1 MAGRNQTF
9 LNSPHLEDARST
21 RDVEFSQHAANHE
34 RASGIDPRV
43 GTTHK
48 HGQGTVPIH
57 GGMISKTSTG
67 AYATG
72 GHDKSLADGGQVGAN
87 PLDSFMQPAPKVFPD
102 PPAVIG
108 QRSRTG
114 EAMASPGV
122 NFARTS
128 GPDHM
133 ARMHALG
140 KAILNQA
147 TKSGSTE
154 IK

>member
-1 MAGRNQTF
+1 MAGKNNTF
-9 LNSPHLEDARST
+9 LNGPHLEDARST
-21 RDVEFSQHAANHE
+21 RDVEFSQHAANHA

-48 HGQGTVPIH
+48 HGQGTVPVH
-57 GGMISKTSTG
+57 GGMHTKTSTG

-72 GHDKSLADGGQVGAN
+72 GHGKSLADGGQVGAN

-102 PPAVIG
+102 PKAVIG

-122 NFARTS
+122 NIARTR
-128 GPDHM
+128 GADHM
-133 ARMHALG
+133 AGLHATG
-140 KAILNQA
+140 RAILAQA